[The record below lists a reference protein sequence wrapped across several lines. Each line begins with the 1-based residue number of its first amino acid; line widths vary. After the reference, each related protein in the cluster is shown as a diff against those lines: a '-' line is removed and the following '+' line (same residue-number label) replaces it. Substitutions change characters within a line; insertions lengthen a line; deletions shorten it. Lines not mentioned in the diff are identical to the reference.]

1 MKRTIVSLSVLL
13 ALTGFAY
20 GQNDTT
26 KVATPNIKFDKVE
39 YVSKKTA
46 EVKTEYI
53 VVLDGKEYKTNK
65 TSYERYRLIR
75 RMGGVPCVVKI
86 TTKSGAERI
95 AVL

>member
-26 KVATPNIKFDKVE
+26 LVKTANPKWDKVE
-39 YVSKKTA
+39 YVSKKTG

-53 VVLDGKEYKTNK
+53 VIVDGKEYRSNK
-65 TSYERYRLIR
+65 TSSERYALIR
-75 RMGGVPCVVKI
+75 RFGGVPCVVKI
-86 TTKSGAERI
+86 TTKSGSERI